1 MLKYNSLFATLQMVD
16 LLCDVALFLSDEE
29 IKAISWTS
37 FVEQIRQDKYPEL
50 IAYLK
55 ERRLYI
61 NEAVEC
67 EEEV

>member
-1 MLKYNSLFATLQMVD
+1 MVD
-16 LLCDVALFLSDEE
+16 HLCDVALFLSDEE
-29 IKAISWTS
+29 IKALSWTS
-37 FVEQIRQDKYPEL
+37 FVEQLSQEKYPEL
-50 IAYLK
+50 IAYMK